1 MYDIKLVIENEVYS
15 YSSTKTI
22 PPNTKIID
30 FSIISL
36 KRKQIPAN
44 VSGTFTDAKL
54 QKPLSN
60 ASYSIILTPPVSP
73 AP

>member
-1 MYDIKLVIENEVYS
+1 MTIENEVYS

-22 PPNTKIID
+22 PPNTKLVD
-30 FSIISL
+30 FSTISL
-36 KRKQIPAN
+36 KRKQIPAT
-44 VSGTFTDAKL
+44 VSGTFTDARL